1 MLRRKRTGAAGGGGG
16 GTAAGPRQSKEKGR
30 RGRRCPPDLRR
41 RGRRKRLCD
50 APDAPDA
57 AVALWLSASSGA
69 ITPQSGSVLIKKEH
83 CTLKLPMEA
92 GAGVR
97 RAVRHE
103 SCLALGPSR
112 APHSARL
119 SPSAAEWVT
128 VGPVWVGDRR
138 SGVGPGWP
146 TVEQWRR
153 GRSNKS
159 AWPRQ
164 LAGPIMALSCRQ
176 CGHGTTSVTSM
187 ESNEL

>member
-69 ITPQSGSVLIKKEH
+69 ITPQSGSVLIKKNKKG
-83 CTLKLPMEA
+83 TLHAEVA
-92 GAGVR
+92 HGSGRRRAGVR

-128 VGPVWVGDRR
+128 VGPV
-138 SGVGPGWP
+138 
-146 TVEQWRR
+146 TV
-153 GRSNKS
+153 
-159 AWPRQ
+159 
-164 LAGPIMALSCRQ
+164 
-176 CGHGTTSVTSM
+176 TSVGRRPSVWCRTWVADR
-187 ESNEL
+187 